1 MKPVFLAVLFGLI
14 SCSTA
19 KTVTLPD
26 PEPAPVPAADIP
38 IAPYEPV
45 SELDIDVIL
54 ESLTVRQKIAQ
65 MMHVW
70 AYGEFQGDESD
81 RFRRVERL
89 VREDQIGGFIFSR
102 GNIYDQAILT
112 NKLQE
117 LSEIPLWISQ
127 DMEFGAAMRINGT
140 TRFAPAMAVAA
151 TRDPKL
157 DYMKGYV
164 TAMEAKAVGVHQIF
178 APVMDVN
185 NNPANPVINT
195 RSYSEN
201 PALVAQFG
209 LEFIRGVKAAGLVST
224 VKHFPGHGDTAT
236 DSHIGLPVI
245 AHDWARLD
253 SVELVPFRAAIG
265 AGVESVMS
273 AHISFPK
280 LGSEPGLPGTLDP
293 NILTGILR
301 DSLGFDGLI
310 TTDALEMEGI
320 SEHYS
325 PGDALIRAILAG
337 ADMLL
342 IPPDVASSLDA
353 AVLAVER
360 GQISIERIDASVRR
374 ILEWKVRMGLFEN
387 RRVDLDA
394 LSSLIAKPEYQRAA
408 DEVAKRSITVIR
420 NQGGILP
427 IRPERYRRITAVS
440 MADDRT
446 GATGSGFATALRGY
460 HNDVRFWYYD
470 QRSKAEDLDAIV
482 TAAGNSDLIL
492 VGSFVFLQT
501 SSGKISLTDAQSRF
515 LKRLKAT
522 GKPIVLISFGNPYI
536 VIDLPDAN
544 VHLLAWANTQSQIDA
559 ATNAMFGATTIDGK
573 LPISIPGTAYAFG
586 AGLTIPKILLR
597 NDAPETVGLSSDSL
611 NRIDDIMNAAIRD
624 SIFPGATVTVLKDGV
639 IAFERGYGYHDYGKT
654 RRTRASDIF
663 DMASVSKVMGT
674 TLAAMK
680 LVDEGKLKL
689 DDPISKYIPEYA
701 GGEKAKITVSHF
713 LSHTSGLPPFRVYV
727 DSLKTREAILAAIRN
742 EALVNR
748 PGERYVY
755 SDLGM
760 ILLGSIIEK
769 ITGMSQDAYL
779 ARTFYT
785 PMGMASTL
793 YAPGKTNPRLLTRI
807 LPTEHDTIYRKM
819 WIHGAVHDER
829 AFYMDGVAGHAGLFS
844 NGRDAAVFASLM
856 LDKGVYA
863 GVRYLSAQ
871 TVERFTEV
879 TSAPGHRGLG
889 FDLKSPTGFSSA
901 GTLAGARTYGH
912 TGFTGTSL
920 WIDPDRNL
928 AIIVLTNRT
937 YPYRGTAAGI
947 GRVRAAVADQVFRS
961 LRP

>member
-1 MKPVFLAVLFGLI
+1 MKPVFLAVLIGLI
-14 SCSTA
+14 SCSPA

-26 PEPAPVPAADIP
+26 PEPAPVAAPQSPADTPA
-38 IAPYEPV
+38 ET
-45 SELDIDVIL
+45 DIDAVL
-54 ESLTVRQKIAQ
+54 RSLTVRQKIAQ

-70 AYGEFQGDESD
+70 AYGEFQADDSD

-89 VREDQIGGFIFSR
+89 VRDEQIGGFIFSR

-112 NKLQE
+112 NKLQQ

-201 PALVAQFG
+201 PVLVAQFG

-342 IPPDVASSLDA
+342 IPPDVVTSLDA

-408 DEVAKRSITVIR
+408 DEVAKRSITAIR

-460 HNDVRFWYYD
+460 HNDVRFWTYD

-536 VIDLPDAN
+536 VIDLPDAD

-639 IAFERGYGYHDYGKT
+639 IAFGRGYGYHDFGKT
-654 RRTRASDIF
+654 RRTRSSDIF

-680 LVDEGKLKL
+680 LVDEGRLKL

-701 GGEKAKITVSHF
+701 TGEKARITVSHF

-793 YAPGKTNPRLLTRI
+793 YAPTKANTRLLPRI

-829 AFYMDGVAGHAGLFS
+829 AYYMDGVAGHAGLFS

-856 LDKGVYA
+856 LEKGVYA
-863 GVRYLSAQ
+863 GIRYLRAE

-889 FDLKSPTGFSSA
+889 FDLKSPSGFSSA

-961 LRP
+961 LTP

>member
-1 MKPVFLAVLFGLI
+1 MKPILFAALLGFL
-14 SCSTA
+14 SCSSA
-19 KTVTLPD
+19 STVSLPD
-26 PEPAPVPAADIP
+26 PIPDLTVNPAGV
-38 IAPYEPV
+38 
-45 SELDIDVIL
+45 DIDNL
-54 ESLTVRQKIAQ
+54 MASLTTRQKIAQ

-70 AYGEFQGDESD
+70 AYGEFQADGSD

-102 GNIYDQAILT
+102 GDIYDQAILT
-112 NKLQE
+112 NKLQRM
-117 LSEIPLWISQ
+117 SSIPLWISQ
-127 DMEFGAAMRINGT
+127 DMEFGAAMRINRT

-151 TRDPKL
+151 TRDPQL
-157 DYMKGYV
+157 DYFKGYV

-178 APVMDVN
+178 APVVDVN

-201 PALVAQFG
+201 PALVSQFSV
-209 LEFIRGVKAAGLVST
+209 EFIRGVQAAGLVAT
-224 VKHFPGHGDTAT
+224 AKHFPGHGDTAT

-245 AHDWARLD
+245 NHDWARLD
-253 SVELVPFRAAIG
+253 SVELVPFRAAIA

-280 LGSEPGLPGTLDP
+280 LGSEPGLPSTLDP
-293 NILTGILR
+293 KILTGILR

-320 SEHYS
+320 TDHFS

-360 GQISIERIDASVRR
+360 GQIPIERIDASVRR
-374 ILEWKVRMGLFEN
+374 ILEWKKKLGLFED
-387 RRVDLDA
+387 RLVDVDA
-394 LSSLIAKPEYQRAA
+394 LSALIATPDYQRGA
-408 DEVAKRSITVIR
+408 DLIAKRSITVIR
-420 NQGGILP
+420 NHGDILP

-446 GATGSGFATALRGY
+446 GSTGSGFASALRGY

-482 TAAGNSDLIL
+482 ASANSADLIV

-522 GKPIVLISFGNPYI
+522 GKPVVLISFGNPYI
-536 VIDLPDAN
+536 VIDLPDAD

-559 ATNAMFGATTIDGK
+559 ATNALFGATTIDGK
-573 LPISIPGTAYAFG
+573 LPISIPGTRFSFG
-586 AGLTIPKILLR
+586 AGLTIPQILLR
-597 NDAPETVGLSSDSL
+597 SEAPENAGLRGESL
-611 NRIDDIMNAAIRD
+611 NRIDHIMREAIRD
-624 SIFPGATVTVLKDGV
+624 SIFPGATVTVLKDG
-639 IAFERGYGYHDYGKT
+639 ILAFERGYGYHDYTKT
-654 RRTRASDIF
+654 RRVRPSDIF
-663 DMASVSKVMGT
+663 DLASVSKVMGT
-674 TLAAMK
+674 TLATMK

-689 DDPISKYIPEYA
+689 NDPVSKYIPEYA
-701 GGEKAKITVSHF
+701 VGDKAKITIAHF

-727 DSLKTREAILAAIRN
+727 DSLKTRNAILAAIRK
-742 EALVNR
+742 EALVNA

-760 ILLGSIIEK
+760 ILLGSIIEQ
-769 ITGMSQDAYL
+769 ITGMRQDAYL
-779 ARTFYT
+779 SRTFYT
-785 PMGMASTL
+785 PMGMSSTM
-793 YAPGKTNPRLLTRI
+793 YNPTKANNRLLTRI
-807 LPTEHDTIYRKM
+807 LPTEHDTVYRKM
-819 WIHGAVHDER
+819 WIHGVVHDER
-829 AFYMDGVAGHAGLFS
+829 AYYLDGVAGHAGLFA
-844 NGRDAAVFASLM
+844 NGRDVAIFASLM
-856 LDKGVYA
+856 LNKGMYG
-863 GVRYLSAQ
+863 GVRYLKTE
-871 TVERFTEV
+871 TVDLFTAK
-879 TSAPGHRGLG
+879 TSAPGNRAIG
-889 FDLKSPTGFSSA
+889 FDMKSPSGFSSA
-901 GTLAGARTYGH
+901 GTLAGPRTYGH
-912 TGFTGTSL
+912 TGFTGTSV
-920 WIDPDRNL
+920 WMDPDRNL

-937 YPYRGTAAGI
+937 YPYRGSATGI
-947 GRVRAAVADQVFRS
+947 GGVRAQVADQVFKS
-961 LRP
+961 MIP

>member
-1 MKPVFLAVLFGLI
+1 MKAVFLTVLIGI
-14 SCSTA
+14 VSCSPA
-19 KTVTLPD
+19 NTVTLPD
-26 PEPAPVPAADIP
+26 PEPEIVPVAPAEPAP
-38 IAPYEPV
+38 APET
-45 SELDIDVIL
+45 DIDAL
-54 ESLTVRQKIAQ
+54 LATLTVRQKIAQ

-70 AYGEFQGDESD
+70 AYGEFQADASD

-89 VREDQIGGFIFSR
+89 VREEQIGGFIFSR

-112 NKLQE
+112 NKLQQI
-117 LSEIPLWISQ
+117 SPIPLWISQ
-127 DMEFGAAMRINGT
+127 DMEFGAAMRINAT

-201 PALVAQFG
+201 AALVSQFG
-209 LEFIRGVKAAGLVST
+209 VEFIRGVKAAGLVST

-245 AHDWARLD
+245 NHDWARLD
-253 SVELVPFRAAIG
+253 SVELVPFRAAIR

-293 NILTGILR
+293 KILTGMLR

-360 GQISIERIDASVRR
+360 GQIPIERIDASVRR
-374 ILEWKVRMGLFEN
+374 ILEWKKRMGLFEN
-387 RRVDLDA
+387 RTVDLNA

-408 DEVAKRSITVIR
+408 DEIAKRSITVIR

-427 IRPERYRRITAVS
+427 IRPERYRRITAIS

-460 HNDVRFWYYD
+460 HSDVRFWYYD
-470 QRSKAEDLDAIV
+470 QRSKTEDVDAIV
-482 TAAGNSDLIL
+482 TAAGNADLIV

-515 LKRLKAT
+515 LKRLKST

-536 VIDLPDAN
+536 VIDLPDAD

-559 ATNAMFGATTIDGK
+559 ATNAMFGAT
-573 LPISIPGTAYAFG
+573 
-586 AGLTIPKILLR
+586 
-597 NDAPETVGLSSDSL
+597 
-611 NRIDDIMNAAIRD
+611 
-624 SIFPGATVTVLKDGV
+624 
-639 IAFERGYGYHDYGKT
+639 
-654 RRTRASDIF
+654 
-663 DMASVSKVMGT
+663 
-674 TLAAMK
+674 
-680 LVDEGKLKL
+680 
-689 DDPISKYIPEYA
+689 
-701 GGEKAKITVSHF
+701 
-713 LSHTSGLPPFRVYV
+713 
-727 DSLKTREAILAAIRN
+727 
-742 EALVNR
+742 
-748 PGERYVY
+748 
-755 SDLGM
+755 
-760 ILLGSIIEK
+760 
-769 ITGMSQDAYL
+769 
-779 ARTFYT
+779 
-785 PMGMASTL
+785 
-793 YAPGKTNPRLLTRI
+793 
-807 LPTEHDTIYRKM
+807 
-819 WIHGAVHDER
+819 
-829 AFYMDGVAGHAGLFS
+829 
-844 NGRDAAVFASLM
+844 
-856 LDKGVYA
+856 
-863 GVRYLSAQ
+863 
-871 TVERFTEV
+871 
-879 TSAPGHRGLG
+879 
-889 FDLKSPTGFSSA
+889 
-901 GTLAGARTYGH
+901 
-912 TGFTGTSL
+912 
-920 WIDPDRNL
+920 
-928 AIIVLTNRT
+928 
-937 YPYRGTAAGI
+937 
-947 GRVRAAVADQVFRS
+947 
-961 LRP
+961 

>member
-1 MKPVFLAVLFGLI
+1 MKATLLAVIIGLI
-14 SCSTA
+14 SCTPVN
-19 KTVTLPD
+19 TVAQSGAT
-26 PEPAPVPAADIP
+26 ET
-38 IAPYEPV
+38 
-45 SELDIDVIL
+45 DIDTLL

-65 MMHVW
+65 MIHVW
-70 AYGEFQGDESD
+70 AYGDFQADASD
-81 RFRRVERL
+81 RFRRVERM

-112 NKLQE
+112 NKLQQI
-117 LSEIPLWISQ
+117 SPIPLWISQ

-151 TRDPKL
+151 TRDPQL

-164 TAMEAKAVGVHQIF
+164 TAMEARAVGVHQIF
-178 APVMDVN
+178 APVVDVN

-201 PALVAQFG
+201 AALVSQFSI
-209 LEFIRGVKAAGLVST
+209 EFIRGVKAAGLVST

-245 AHDWARLD
+245 NHDWARLD
-253 SVELVPFRAAIG
+253 SVELVPFRAAIN

-293 NILTGILR
+293 KILTGILR
-301 DSLGFDGLI
+301 DSLGFNGLI

-320 SEHYS
+320 TDHYS

-342 IPPDVASSLDA
+342 IPPDVAASLDA

-360 GQISIERIDASVRR
+360 GQISIERVDASVRR
-374 ILEWKVRMGLFEN
+374 ILEWKKKMGLFEN
-387 RRVDLDA
+387 RTVDLNA

-420 NQGGILP
+420 NHGNILP
-427 IRPERYRRITAVS
+427 IRAERYRRITAIS
-440 MADDRT
+440 MADDRS
-446 GATGSGFATALRGY
+446 GATGSGFASALRGY

-482 TAAGNSDLIL
+482 TAAGNSDLIV

-515 LKRLKAT
+515 LKRLKTT

-536 VIDLPDAN
+536 VIDLPDAD

-559 ATNAMFGATTIDGK
+559 ATHAMFGATTIDGRM
-573 LPISIPGTAYAFG
+573 PISIPGTQYAFG

-597 NDAPETVGLSSDSL
+597 ADAPENAGLRSDSL
-611 NRIDDIMNAAIRD
+611 NHIDVILNAAIRD
-624 SIFPGATVTVLKDGV
+624 SIFPGATVTVLKDG
-639 IAFERGYGYHDYGKT
+639 ILAFERGYGYHDYSKT
-654 RRTRASDIF
+654 RPVRSSDIF
-663 DMASVSKVMGT
+663 DVASISKVMGT

-680 LVDEGKLKL
+680 LVDEGKLNL

-701 GGEKAKITVSHF
+701 NGDKAKITVAHF

-727 DSLKTREAILAAIRN
+727 DSLKTREAILAAIRK
-742 EALVNR
+742 EPLVNN

-760 ILLGSIIEK
+760 ILLGSIMEK
-769 ITGMSQDAYL
+769 ITGMGQDAYL

-785 PMGMASTL
+785 PMGMASTM
-793 YAPGKTNPRLLTRI
+793 YNPTKNNTRLLTRI
-807 LPTEHDTIYRKM
+807 LPTEHDTVYRKM
-819 WIHGAVHDER
+819 WIHGVVHDER
-829 AFYMDGVAGHAGLFS
+829 AYYMDGVAGHAGLFS
-844 NGRDAAVFASLM
+844 NGRDIAVFSTLM
-856 LDKGVYA
+856 LNKGLYA
-863 GVRYLSAQ
+863 GERYLKAE
-871 TVERFTEV
+871 TVDQFTAK
-879 TSAPGHRGLG
+879 TPAPGNRGLG
-889 FDLKSPTGFSSA
+889 FDMKSPSGFSSA
-901 GTLAGARTYGH
+901 GTLAGANTFGH
-912 TGFTGTSL
+912 TGFTGTSV

-937 YPYRGTAAGI
+937 YPYRGTATGV

-961 LRP
+961 LIP

>member
-1 MKPVFLAVLFGLI
+1 L
-14 SCSTA
+14 
-19 KTVTLPD
+19 VT
-26 PEPAPVPAADIP
+26 
-38 IAPYEPV
+38 
-45 SELDIDVIL
+45 
-54 ESLTVRQKIAQ
+54 
-65 MMHVW
+65 
-70 AYGEFQGDESD
+70 
-81 RFRRVERL
+81 
-89 VREDQIGGFIFSR
+89 
-102 GNIYDQAILT
+102 
-112 NKLQE
+112 
-117 LSEIPLWISQ
+117 
-127 DMEFGAAMRINGT
+127 
-140 TRFAPAMAVAA
+140 
-151 TRDPKL
+151 
-157 DYMKGYV
+157 
-164 TAMEAKAVGVHQIF
+164 
-178 APVMDVN
+178 
-185 NNPANPVINT
+185 
-195 RSYSEN
+195 
-201 PALVAQFG
+201 QFG

-374 ILEWKVRMGLFEN
+374 ILDWKKRMGLFE
-387 RRVDLDA
+387 RRTVDIDA
-394 LSSLIAKPEYQRAA
+394 LSSLITKPEYQRAA

-446 GATGSGFATALRGY
+446 GSTGSGFATALRGY

-536 VIDLPDAN
+536 VIDLPDADA
-544 VHLLAWANTQSQIDA
+544 HLLAWANTQSQIDA

-597 NDAPETVGLSSDSL
+597 ADAPETVGMRSDSL
-611 NRIDDIMNAAIRD
+611 NRIDEIMNAAIRD

-639 IAFERGYGYHDYGKT
+639 LAFERGYGYHDYGKT
-654 RRTRASDIF
+654 RRVRTSDIF

-701 GGEKAKITVSHF
+701 TGEKAKITVSHF

-727 DSLKTREAILAAIRN
+727 DSLKTREAILAAIRK

-760 ILLGSIIEK
+760 ILLGSIIEQ

-793 YAPGKTNPRLLTRI
+793 YAPTKSNNRLLPRI

-819 WIHGAVHDER
+819 WIHGVVHDER
-829 AFYMDGVAGHAGLFS
+829 AYYMDGVAGHAGLFS

-856 LDKGVYA
+856 LDKGIYA

-889 FDLKSPTGFSSA
+889 FDLKSPSGFSSA
-901 GTLAGARTYGH
+901 GTLAGPRTYGH

-937 YPYRGTAAGI
+937 YPYRGTATGI
-947 GRVRAAVADQVFRS
+947 GRVRAGVADQVFRS
-961 LRP
+961 LIP